1 VTSSATARL
10 LCRLAVLSLALGTT
24 LSVSAQNPGLTRME
38 ENEMGDDERAK
49 AHFRVGQSL
58 YDAGR
63 FNEAAEEWQK
73 AFDLSQRSELL
84 YNIYVAYRDG
94 ATSNDKAVVAL
105 QRFLELGQMD
115 ATRRLQLEARL
126 GAMQEALA
134 RNAAPAPVEPEP
146 TSVDPTP
153 APVAATE
160 DSGGSSLVVPIVVMA
175 TGGVFLAV
183 SAFAGLRAVAIESN
197 LEDECMPNNVCPAN
211 VDLKNER
218 DKGKT
223 FVTINTVTGILG
235 LAGVAT
241 GLVLLLLNSDDS
253 ESNSDTPDA
262 STASLSLGCSDTGC
276 SGVVQGTF

>member
-1 VTSSATARL
+1 MTSSAAARL
-10 LCRLAVLSLALGTT
+10 LGRLIVLLFALGTS
-24 LSVSAQNPGLTRME
+24 LSASAQNQGITRIE

-84 YNIYVAYRDG
+84 YNIYVAYRDA
-94 ATSNDKAVVAL
+94 ATSNDKAVAAL
-105 QRFLELGQMD
+105 QRFLELGELD

-134 RNAAPAPVEPEP
+134 LNAAPVEPAPASVEPAPAPV
-146 TSVDPTP
+146 T
-153 APVAATE
+153 ATE

-175 TGGVFLAV
+175 TGGVLLAV
-183 SAFAGLRAVAIESN
+183 SAFAGLRAIAIESN
-197 LEDECMPNNVCPAN
+197 LEDECMPDNVCPAS

-218 DKGKT
+218 SKGKA

-241 GLVLLLLNSDDS
+241 GLVLLLLNSGDS
-253 ESNSDTPDA
+253 ESATDTTDA
-262 STASLSLGCSDTGC
+262 STAGLSLGCSDTGC
-276 SGVVQGTF
+276 SGLVQGTF

>member
-1 VTSSATARL
+1 MTSSTARL
-10 LCRLAVLSLALGTT
+10 LCRLAALSIVISASLP
-24 LSVSAQNPGLTRME
+24 VSAQNQGITRIE

-94 ATSNDKAVVAL
+94 ATSNDKAVAAL

-146 TSVDPTP
+146 APMEPTP
-153 APVAATE
+153 APVATTE

-183 SAFAGLRAVAIESN
+183 SAFAGLRAIAIESG
-197 LEDECMPNNVCPAN
+197 LEDDCMPNNVCPAN
-211 VDLKNER
+211 VDLKSER

-223 FVTINTVTGILG
+223 FVTINTVTGIVG

-241 GLVLLLLNSDDS
+241 GVVLLLLNMNDN
-253 ESNSDTPDA
+253 ESADTTGEA
-262 STASLSLGCSDTGC
+262 SASRVSFGCTDTGC
-276 SGVVQGTF
+276 TGVLQGTF